1 MIKLIERCQIY
12 VVANI
17 AEMLPKFF
25 KMQYKN
31 LWFSKIKIWKS
42 SIRVYRNICLFLFL
56 QSIKMVCKS
65 WYKYKS
71 LVWIS
76 NFFQLK
82 IELYCEN
89 SFCTYFDHVSEI
101 EANKKWK

>member
-31 LWFSKIKIWKS
+31 LWFSKIKIGKS

-56 QSIKMVCKS
+56 
-65 WYKYKS
+65 
-71 LVWIS
+71 
-76 NFFQLK
+76 
-82 IELYCEN
+82 
-89 SFCTYFDHVSEI
+89 
-101 EANKKWK
+101 

>member
-31 LWFSKIKIWKS
+31 LWFLKIKIWKS

-56 QSIKMVCKS
+56 
-65 WYKYKS
+65 
-71 LVWIS
+71 
-76 NFFQLK
+76 
-82 IELYCEN
+82 
-89 SFCTYFDHVSEI
+89 
-101 EANKKWK
+101 